1 MDEKMTVKE
10 AISRIENFMEGLEKL
25 GGEGLQRFGKM
36 DKEYCDIY
44 AEDILLP
51 ALRAIIDCV
60 KKEDA

>member
-1 MDEKMTVKE
+1 MDEKMITE
-10 AISRIENFMEGLEKL
+10 AIVIIENFMDGLEKL

-44 AEDILLP
+44 AEAILLP
-51 ALRAIIDCV
+51 SLRAVIDCV